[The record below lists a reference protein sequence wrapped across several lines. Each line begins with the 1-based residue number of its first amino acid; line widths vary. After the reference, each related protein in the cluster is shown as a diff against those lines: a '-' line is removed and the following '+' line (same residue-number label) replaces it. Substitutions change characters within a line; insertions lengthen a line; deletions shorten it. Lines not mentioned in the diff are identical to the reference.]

1 MHVDRTEEFFDIVNK
16 LKAGKKTS
24 GGNTSN
30 NIIEEDLLFENGEE
44 EHDET
49 LQIILQFHKLSNKV
63 RNGISRMTEL
73 IDNKFTSYVALA
85 QNSFMFPDTPR
96 LSKAEK
102 EEVDSIVEDF
112 CKASNLQLK
121 EISILANASAKRKDV
136 TLSQVKHSKQVV
148 LFLTKCYKRIVK
160 KIHTMKKTFATELKK
175 QDEPLCPDEL
185 PNNIMFKIN
194 NTDNN
199 NNNKNNNISS
209 SSGFLGA
216 ASLVASI
223 SGGGSGKMA
232 KKNLGNNGHD
242 KKDEVNIMNEM
253 DIQNINDDNLKKEI
267 EKENRLLMAEFENDF
282 EEAKIMESKMMEIA
296 EMTQVFGSAVKEQ
309 HEMIERIGDEV
320 EDSVQNVVR
329 GNKQLIKAEENTG
342 TGSRFL
348 VYVLLILSF
357 ILLFLDYYS

>member
-1 MHVDRTEEFFDIVNK
+1 
-16 LKAGKKTS
+16 
-24 GGNTSN
+24 
-30 NIIEEDLLFENGEE
+30 
-44 EHDET
+44 
-49 LQIILQFHKLSNKV
+49 
-63 RNGISRMTEL
+63 
-73 IDNKFTSYVALA
+73 
-85 QNSFMFPDTPR
+85 
-96 LSKAEK
+96 
-102 EEVDSIVEDF
+102 
-112 CKASNLQLK
+112 
-121 EISILANASAKRKDV
+121 
-136 TLSQVKHSKQVV
+136 
-148 LFLTKCYKRIVK
+148 
-160 KIHTMKKTFATELKK
+160 
-175 QDEPLCPDEL
+175 
-185 PNNIMFKIN
+185 
-194 NTDNN
+194 
-199 NNNKNNNISS
+199 
-209 SSGFLGA
+209 
-216 ASLVASI
+216 
-223 SGGGSGKMA
+223 MA